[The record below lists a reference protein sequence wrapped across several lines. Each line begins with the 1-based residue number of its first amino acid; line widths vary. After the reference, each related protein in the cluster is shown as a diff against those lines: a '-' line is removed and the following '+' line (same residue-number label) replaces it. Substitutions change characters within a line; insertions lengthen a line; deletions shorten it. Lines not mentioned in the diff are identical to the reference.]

1 MRAVLCWSDI
11 QFAEGFGRVLEYII
25 KGLWTSLSCT
35 ERAWPV
41 CGVLSLWGQFM
52 TYDQLT
58 NFSQRL
64 NCQSFCDFPVYC
76 DVMRLCYSFRWMILL
91 FLKSYYLFEIY
102 MIAMFLL
109 YFQALLNCV
118 TRMSHNLYYCCYVG
132 CYNVKCQASNFDIY
146 V

>member
-1 MRAVLCWSDI
+1 MTLVTSAHLSTLQETIVIRCELFCVGQIYSSLR
-11 QFAEGFGRVLEYII
+11 GFGRVLEYII

-64 NCQSFCDFPVYC
+64 NC
-76 DVMRLCYSFRWMILL
+76 
-91 FLKSYYLFEIY
+91 
-102 MIAMFLL
+102 
-109 YFQALLNCV
+109 
-118 TRMSHNLYYCCYVG
+118 
-132 CYNVKCQASNFDIY
+132 
-146 V
+146 